1 MYFIS
6 LTLSSLTVEYNRN
19 LGRNLQVSFSRSV
32 TLDSGVAEGGGRAS
46 LDPQRSQILWR

>member
-1 MYFIS
+1 MYFNS
-6 LTLSSLTVEYNRN
+6 LTLSSWNKTGTWEET
-19 LGRNLQVSFSRSV
+19 LQVSFSRTV